1 VVQGAAGKLRRQKA
15 PHINGRHALETKKKK
30 KKERDA
36 GKKKKERKKIRKK
49 ETLAKKRK
57 KEKVRR
63 NVRMVASLGKHLICI
78 LCDLCLL

>member
-30 KKERDA
+30 KKER
-36 GKKKKERKKIRKK
+36 K
-49 ETLAKKRK
+49 KKRK